1 MHVEEKRNVKDQKLY
16 IVIPAYNEQ
25 ENIGNVIEDWYPIVE
40 KYNGNQGSRLLI
52 IDDGSKDSTFTI
64 MQEYARTR
72 PLFQPMTKRNSGH
85 GAKLLYGYQCAL

>member
-1 MHVEEKRNVKDQKLY
+1 MHVEEKRDVKDQKLY

-52 IDDGSKDSTFTI
+52 IDDGSKDSTFAI

-72 PLFQPMTKRNSGH
+72 PLLQPMTKRNSGRN
-85 GAKLLYGYQCAL
+85 LSVVSI